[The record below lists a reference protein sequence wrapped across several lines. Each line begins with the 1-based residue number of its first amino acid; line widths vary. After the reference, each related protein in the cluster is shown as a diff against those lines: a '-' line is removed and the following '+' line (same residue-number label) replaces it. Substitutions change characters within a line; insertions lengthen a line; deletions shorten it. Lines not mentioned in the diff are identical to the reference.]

1 MPTTAETSPLATLFF
16 FTYGWPGM
24 GCMPAMV
31 DSTLVVAVTNGFAIS
46 IPLLL
51 ILSVSL
57 LS

>member
-1 MPTTAETSPLATLFF
+1 
-16 FTYGWPGM
+16 
-24 GCMPAMV
+24 
-31 DSTLVVAVTNGFAIS
+31 LVVAVTNGFAIS